1 MKVRFIADQNVGKL
15 GRWLR
20 LLGYDTVIFKG
31 EDDGAL
37 VRSALTEGRV
47 LLTRDTQIG
56 RRKVVSSG
64 RLKMLLI
71 EQDEPL
77 EQVISVVGKLGLIE
91 HDTFS
96 RCLECNA
103 LLEPRIKEE
112 MKERVPP
119 YVFKTQETYM
129 ECPACHRIYWKGTH
143 WQSMQNK
150 LEKIRTICNDI
161 SNHA

>member
-1 MKVRFIADQNVGKL
+1 MKVKFIADQNVGKL

-20 LLGYDTVIFKG
+20 LLGYDTLIFKG

-37 VRSALTEGRV
+37 IKSALSEEGRL

-71 EQDEPL
+71 EQDEPA
-77 EQVISVVGKLGLIE
+77 EQVIAVIEKLGLTGQ
-91 HDTFS
+91 DTFS

-103 LLEPRIKEE
+103 QLEPGLKEE

-119 YVFKTQETYM
+119 YVFKTQESYM
-129 ECPACHRIYWKGTH
+129 ECPACRRIYWKGTH
-143 WQSMQNK
+143 WQGMQDK
-150 LEKIRTICNDI
+150 LEKIRMKLKNG
-161 SNHA
+161 